1 MKLNL
6 LILLA
11 LVLTGFGAAALLQ
24 QPEPAAT
31 PSGPAA
37 QQLAPAPDFT
47 FTDLSGRAHKRSDYA
62 GKTVILNFWASW
74 CAPCVA
80 EFPLLL
86 ETAAKTQA
94 ILIALSS
101 DDNAAAVERFL
112 LKLDA
117 KSQKILKQNNIIIAL
132 DPDKAITSDLFQTVS
147 LPETVI
153 IGPSGL
159 MTHKIIGAV
168 ENAETL
174 QEHIK

>member
-11 LVLTGFGAAALLQ
+11 LVLAGFGAAALLQ
-24 QPEPAAT
+24 QPKPAAN
-31 PSGPAA
+31 PSSPAA

-47 FTDLSGRAHKRSDYA
+47 FTDLAGRAHKRSDYA
-62 GKTVILNFWASW
+62 GKPIILNFWASW

-86 ETAAKTQA
+86 AAA
-94 ILIALSS
+94 ADSNAVLIALSS
-101 DDNAAAVERFL
+101 DDDAAGVERFL
-112 LKLDA
+112 AKLDA
-117 KSQKILKQNNIIIAL
+117 KSQKILKQNNVVIAL
-132 DPDKAITSDLFQTVS
+132 DPGKAITSDLFQTVS

-153 IGPSGL
+153 IDREGM
-159 MTHKIIGAV
+159 MTHKIVGAV

-174 QEHIK
+174 QEHVK